1 MAGAGILIS
10 VTAASAS
17 TTAPYVRDGDRGY
30 AVWCVQYALN
40 NVYPRLHL
48 DEDSKFG
55 PATLAG
61 VKQLSSIGHISY
73 RLAALASR
81 SGPAANLRVRR
92 ASEEPAH
99 GIDLLV
105 RHWDFRVGEPAQSS
119 QHVEEDTE
127 VKTGRSQPH
136 APAELP

>member
-1 MAGAGILIS
+1 MRNSSKYGLRTAAIAGMASAGILIS

-40 NVYPRLHL
+40 RVYPRLHL

-61 VKQLSSIGHISY
+61 VKQLQRDGYLEVDGIVGPETGNLIAGADSSYNDPGCESVIPTTY
-73 RLAALASR
+73 
-81 SGPAANLRVRR
+81 
-92 ASEEPAH
+92 
-99 GIDLLV
+99 
-105 RHWDFRVGEPAQSS
+105 
-119 QHVEEDTE
+119 
-127 VKTGRSQPH
+127 
-136 APAELP
+136 